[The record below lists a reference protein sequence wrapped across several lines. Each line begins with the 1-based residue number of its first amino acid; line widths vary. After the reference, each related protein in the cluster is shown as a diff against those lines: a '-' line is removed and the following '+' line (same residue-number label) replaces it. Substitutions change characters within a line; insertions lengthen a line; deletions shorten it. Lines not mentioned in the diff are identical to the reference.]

1 MPGESTAEHYDRL
14 SALAKTGSGKE
25 QKGDTVVDTAP
36 RSSPHRVP
44 KMSEMVA
51 ADIRTRIL
59 NGEFKPGESL
69 ASEAA
74 LMEEHGVSRPTLRE
88 AIRLLEAGQLISV
101 RRGSHRGPVVRLPDS
116 RVTAQSVAML
126 LQLRGATLA
135 DVYRFR
141 MVFEPP
147 AARMAAENATEDDIE
162 LLRQTLRQ
170 EAAALGDWALFT
182 EVSWQ
187 FHTQFVALSGNVTM
201 GVVTETLQR
210 VSSRHADLALVAAAN
225 RKSLGDR
232 SLKAH
237 HKLVDLIAAGQ
248 GPEAERFW
256 EHHMKLAGEVLLPKA
271 DRIPISE
278 VLI

>member
-1 MPGESTAEHYDRL
+1 VANPARASF
-14 SALAKTGSGKE
+14 
-25 QKGDTVVDTAP
+25 
-36 RSSPHRVP
+36 PHRVP

-69 ASEAA
+69 ASESA

-101 RRGSHRGPVVRLPDS
+101 RRGSHRGPVVRLPDTG
-116 RVTAQSVAML
+116 VTAQSFAML

-141 MVFEPP
+141 MIFEPP
-147 AARMAAENATEDDIE
+147 AARMAAQNATGAEVAD
-162 LLRQTLRQ
+162 LRQTLQ
-170 EAAALGDWALFT
+170 DEADSLGDWALFT
-182 EVSWQ
+182 LVSWR
-187 FHTQFVALSGNVTM
+187 FHTQLVALSGNVTM
-201 GVVTETLQR
+201 GVVAETLQH
-210 VSSRHADLALVAAAN
+210 VSSRHADLALVSLAN

-232 SLKAH
+232 SMKAH
-237 HKLVDLIAAGQ
+237 HKLVELIADGK

-256 EHHMKLAGEVLLPKA
+256 ERHMTVAGELLIPKA

-278 VLI
+278 VLL